1 MERLLFEVVEELAR
15 HKVPAV
21 FKGAVM
27 LNHILR
33 LNRIYSPQ
41 RGTIDI
47 DLSWE
52 ADEDEGIIEN
62 RLNYILGNLEL
73 KGFSVECKRRFSST
87 STAGFRVYLDGEFV
101 FNFDVER
108 YSNNSRPIKEYT
120 SIYQTKRGVQFVGV
134 SIYKI
139 CADKVSVI
147 STDKI
152 LRRAKDILDIYSIS
166 QLKGITLVPIC
177 NVIEY
182 DEHLKNKK
190 IIGNFNCLIQTDK
203 VEQLEHAYSRLSRVK
218 YKPPFRDVYRVACEF
233 CKPFTNYYYK
243 DTDMIWDNVKNRW
256 MT

>member
-73 KGFSVECKRRFSST
+73 KGFSVECKRRYT
-87 STAGFRVYLDGEFV
+87 
-101 FNFDVER
+101 R
-108 YSNNSRPIKEYT
+108 Y
-120 SIYQTKRGVQFVGV
+120 
-134 SIYKI
+134 
-139 CADKVSVI
+139 
-147 STDKI
+147 
-152 LRRAKDILDIYSIS
+152 ILDITVKRHNDGTNM
-166 QLKGITLVPIC
+166 QC
-177 NVIEY
+177 NRI
-182 DEHLKNKK
+182 
-190 IIGNFNCLIQTDK
+190 
-203 VEQLEHAYSRLSRVK
+203 
-218 YKPPFRDVYRVACEF
+218 
-233 CKPFTNYYYK
+233 
-243 DTDMIWDNVKNRW
+243 
-256 MT
+256 